1 MSVKKKHIKILQNG
15 KILEKSEFLSIQ
27 KSGDNVNS
35 VAIVGRELGMRGG
48 AQP

>member
-1 MSVKKKHIKILQNG
+1 MSVKKKTLKILQNG

-35 VAIVGRELGMRGG
+35 MATVGRGVRTEGG
-48 AQP
+48 ARP